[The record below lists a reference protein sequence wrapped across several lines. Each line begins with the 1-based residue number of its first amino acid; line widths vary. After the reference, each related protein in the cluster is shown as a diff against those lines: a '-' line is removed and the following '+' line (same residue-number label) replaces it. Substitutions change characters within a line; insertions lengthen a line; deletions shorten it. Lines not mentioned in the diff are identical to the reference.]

1 MFPHKKKHYLTL
13 LYSSGVRRAVPL
25 ALAITSVS
33 NPQLNL
39 IDILTKYSHD
49 PDEDVACNA
58 IFCLGIIGAGT
69 NNARL
74 AAGLRQMA
82 VYHARNPI
90 QLFMVRF
97 AQGLTHLAKG
107 TMTLNP
113 MHTEKQLV
121 DYCALAGLLIP
132 MMALIEPQGLIL
144 FCSHYFLYGLVAA
157 MQPRWLLTLD
167 EDLQPVNVTVR
178 VGQAVD
184 IVAKAGTP
192 KTIAGIRTHV
202 TPVLLASGERAE
214 LSTDEYRT
222 VAPVLEGICILKK
235 KQEDASNLAKKITL

>member
-1 MFPHKKKHYLTL
+1 M
-13 LYSSGVRRAVPL
+13 PL
-25 ALAITSVS
+25 AIAMASVS
-33 NPQLNL
+33 NPQLSV
-39 IDILTKYSHD
+39 IDVLTKYSHD
-49 PDEDVACNA
+49 IDDDVACTA
-58 IFCLGIIGAGT
+58 IFCLGIVGAGT

-82 VYHARNPI
+82 VYHARNPS
-90 QLFMVRF
+90 QLFMVRL
-97 AQGLTHLAKG
+97 AQGLTHMAKG

-113 MHTEKQLV
+113 LHTDKQLV

-132 MMALIEPQGLIL
+132 MVALLEPQSLIL
-144 FCSHYFLYGLVAA
+144 GRSHYLLYALAAA

-167 EDLQPVNVTVR
+167 ENIVSTNMTVR

-192 KTIAGIRTHV
+192 KSIVGIRTHI

-214 LSTDEYRT
+214 LTTDDYEA
-222 VAPVLEGICILKK
+222 VAPVLEGICIIKKKEEVEYQLKK
-235 KQEDASNLAKKITL
+235 